1 MNLYDLRRLCYIFAA
16 HYTTIEIS
24 LTPLS
29 RSVLAASIVIV
40 SPGIISGIPGGQGA
54 AAVAQILPTDIIT
67 GSFTFP
73 EKNAFDGEQ
82 AVWVL
87 ICIGGDGRFLTNID
101 FGVFAVRTVFI
112 VSISTSVVALPNSIT
127 QRYSSAYSHSMPN
140 SFSISAIAKP
150 VECTAAQ
157 SNVTFI

>member
-1 MNLYDLRRLCYIFAA
+1 MLYFCGTLYYNRNITYAFVTECPCRIYRYRFARHYQWYSRRARSRRRGADLA
-16 HYTTIEIS
+16 H
-24 LTPLS
+24 
-29 RSVLAASIVIV
+29 RHHN
-40 SPGIISGIPGGQGA
+40 
-54 AAVAQILPTDIIT
+54 

-127 QRYSSAYSHSMPN
+127 QRYSSAYSHSMVK
-140 SFSISAIAKP
+140 ISQLISHGKP
-150 VECTAAQ
+150 GCECTAAQ
-157 SNVTFI
+157 SNGYLI